1 MSAKNAPGEVK
12 ENPNFDS
19 PNITTAEE
27 EEQQAINAEEEAR
40 KKAETVDIDGIPID
54 EKDISYKA
62 SDISKKGKAE
72 YFVNVEGAEQR
83 KKEAEKKAKIEA
95 EEDAKAQKRAERVMK
110 EIKAEEEARQKRV
123 DKERKKKDQ
132 YLDRLE
138 HRREK
143 REKRE
148 KTAGKIKYFFFGKW
162 HKFVTIFLILL
173 TIGGVIFFAGTQYV
187 DYEQKKEEQEYQAK
201 IDALNNEIAELREGD
216 GLVNNKEQILKDIIE
231 LDDLQKSVDSS
242 MDVMNW
248 AAYYNEND
256 LFNEYQEKCRERGGC
271 IVDEGGRG

>member
-12 ENPNFDS
+12 ENPNFAS

-62 SDISKKGKAE
+62 SDISKKGRAE

-110 EIKAEEEARQKRV
+110 EIKAEEEAKQKRV

-148 KTAGKIKYFFFGKW
+148 KTAEKIKYFFFGKW

>member
-62 SDISKKGKAE
+62 SDISKKGRAE
-72 YFVNVEGAEQR
+72 YFVNVEGAGQR

-110 EIKAEEEARQKRV
+110 EIKAEEEAKQKRV

-148 KTAGKIKYFFFGKW
+148 KTAEKIKYFFFGKW
-162 HKFVTIFLILL
+162 HKFVTFFLILL

-187 DYEQKKEEQEYQAK
+187 DYKQKKEEQEYQAK
-201 IDALNNEIAELREGD
+201 IDALNNEIAELKEGD

>member
-62 SDISKKGKAE
+62 SDISKKGRAE

-110 EIKAEEEARQKRV
+110 EIKAEEEAKQKRV

-148 KTAGKIKYFFFGKW
+148 KTAEKIKYFFFGKW
-162 HKFVTIFLILL
+162 HKFVTIFLVLL
-173 TIGGVIFFAGTQYV
+173 TIGGAIFFASTQYV

-201 IDALNNEIAELREGD
+201 IDALNNEIAELKEGD

>member
-62 SDISKKGKAE
+62 SDISKKGRAE
-72 YFVNVEGAEQR
+72 YFVNVEGAGQR

-95 EEDAKAQKRAERVMK
+95 EEDA
-110 EIKAEEEARQKRV
+110 EEEAKQKRV

-148 KTAGKIKYFFFGKW
+148 KTAEKIKYFFFGKW

-173 TIGGVIFFAGTQYV
+173 TIGGVVFFAGTQYV

-201 IDALNNEIAELREGD
+201 IDALNNEIAELKEGD